1 MSQPKTQQPL
11 FWLNLGAA
19 FEYYDFSVYA
29 LLAATIGQR
38 FFANFS
44 NPTISAFFLFVIGY
58 LARPLGGW
66 LFAKFGDLYGRRPS
80 IIASSTILAAAT
92 LLLAA
97 TPTANQTL
105 AVVWLTSCRLIQGLC
120 WGAEVPS
127 VSTLIFEA
135 NIKRY
140 KRCAL
145 LITSIAIGALAGGV
159 IITALQHSLSTQQ
172 MQHGGWRIA
181 FAGGAVLA
189 IISAMLRSKLQESQ
203 EFIKSKFAPEK
214 IGKKILS
221 GISYQLPISCLIFL
235 VLALASII
243 PNPPL
248 NMSLL
253 ITLAIGWS
261 CICLPIAGALYDNNK
276 HNLLFYISVIGLIFA
291 IISWAIYNIEP
302 THKSAAIWLSMAL
315 LAMETTIACLSP
327 RALIIVARSFKT
339 RTRLTGFSLAYNM
352 SYLLASL
359 LPLILLH
366 KTHDLKFI
374 TVVLIIITALVIWRY
389 QPKNNHR

>member
-66 LFAKFGDLYGRRPS
+66 LFAKFGDVYGRRPS

-105 AVVWLTSCRLIQGLC
+105 AVAWLTSCRLIQGIC

-135 NIKRY
+135 KHRHRCISRRRY
-140 KRCAL
+140 NY
-145 LITSIAIGALAGGV
+145 SIA
-159 IITALQHSLSTQQ
+159 T
-172 MQHGGWRIA
+172 
-181 FAGGAVLA
+181 
-189 IISAMLRSKLQESQ
+189 
-203 EFIKSKFAPEK
+203 
-214 IGKKILS
+214 
-221 GISYQLPISCLIFL
+221 
-235 VLALASII
+235 
-243 PNPPL
+243 
-248 NMSLL
+248 
-253 ITLAIGWS
+253 
-261 CICLPIAGALYDNNK
+261 
-276 HNLLFYISVIGLIFA
+276 
-291 IISWAIYNIEP
+291 
-302 THKSAAIWLSMAL
+302 
-315 LAMETTIACLSP
+315 
-327 RALIIVARSFKT
+327 
-339 RTRLTGFSLAYNM
+339 
-352 SYLLASL
+352 
-359 LPLILLH
+359 
-366 KTHDLKFI
+366 
-374 TVVLIIITALVIWRY
+374 
-389 QPKNNHR
+389 QPKHTTNATRRLADSICWRSSSSYYLSNAAQQITRKPGIHQIKICA